1 MSDHVKTY
9 TIGDAT
15 MKAVFQPSGLTN
27 MHDMQAVM
35 DAVEAA
41 LAQRDDALAKADEL
55 AGLLHAATTSRAQD
69 DLEWQIDARD
79 TLTAYRQARDA
90 TT

>member
-1 MSDHVKTY
+1 MSEVWKCPWCGGEMTEAHT
-9 TIGDAT
+9 
-15 MKAVFQPSGLTN
+15 FCE
-27 MHDMQAVM
+27 
-35 DAVEAA
+35 DAVRDEADRISA
-41 LAQRDDALAKADEL
+41 LEAALAKADEL

-90 TT
+90 TR